1 MSVHLMYILAIL
13 FYILIDKVCSVI
25 ETKYLKLQ
33 PDIQERIIEK
43 LLDENTNLLNEFVYK
58 NKEG

>member
-13 FYILIDKVCSVI
+13 FYILIDKICNVL
-25 ETKYLKLQ
+25 ETKYLNSQ

-43 LLDENTNLLNEFVYK
+43 LLDENTNLLNEFVY
-58 NKEG
+58 NKEE